1 MLNKVLSII
10 RFFPKAITLV
20 LMASMVI
27 PVLAQDNTGQTP
39 DQSTL
44 SDSMETFGDGSNSGN
59 NADFEALIKELY
71 GEEQELTIVRDS
83 AAQKKPVKVR
93 TPVTG
98 PAPGLLKRSIL
109 HGSFLSFNASSPFAT
124 SEALFSWY
132 SYIDAGVSLKLPY
145 EIYVEAI
152 PLFFIFEVATFNFE
166 NSYPEGG
173 KFSGLCYIMQAVAIG
188 DQASVAL
195 GFGYWDSELGSMLE
209 LNYRFRP
216 SKNTFLRVGTRG
228 VLITNIELIGS
239 AWWAELRLSL
249 GIEL

>member
-1 MLNKVLSII
+1 M
-10 RFFPKAITLV
+10 LV
-20 LMASMVI
+20 LMASM
-27 PVLAQDNTGQTP
+27 PVPALAQNNISNTGNQT
-39 DQSTL
+39 SER
-44 SDSMETFGDGSNSGN
+44 DSIETYGDGGNSSE

-71 GEEQELTIVRDS
+71 GEETNATAAKDS
-83 AAQKKPVKVR
+83 SATKEPVKTR
-93 TPVTG
+93 GKTPVTG
-98 PAPGLLKRSIL
+98 PAPGFLKRSIL
-109 HGSFLSFNASSPFAT
+109 HGSYIALNAASPFAT

-145 EIYVEAI
+145 EIYVESI
-152 PLFFIFEVATFNFE
+152 PLFFVFEVASFSFE

-173 KFSGLCYIMQAVAIG
+173 SFSGLSYSMQAVAIG
-188 DQASVAL
+188 EQASAAL
-195 GFGYWDSELGSMLE
+195 GFGLWDSELGSLLE

-216 SKNTFLRVGTRG
+216 TKNTFLRIGTRG